1 MSFPVAFHE
10 TRFPVAISFGSSGG
24 PERLTEIVTLGSGHE
39 ERNSRWADSRRR
51 FDAGYGVRSLDDLH
65 AIVEFFE
72 ERRAKLYG
80 FRWRDFTD
88 WKSCPPS
95 AVPAPTDQFIGTGDG
110 IETEFQLIKTY
121 GGANAPFERRIQK
134 PVAGSLQLMVGSA
147 LQSLGADYL
156 FDETSGQIVFQS
168 ASVPPPGALIR
179 AGFEFDVPVRFDTD
193 RLDIN
198 LTAFSAGEIPTIP
211 LIEIRL

>member
-1 MSFPVAFHE
+1 MSFPISFHE
-10 TRFPVAISFGSSGG
+10 TRFPIAISFGSTGG
-24 PERLTEIVTLGSGHE
+24 PERMTEIVTLGSGHE

-51 FDAGYGVRSLDDLH
+51 YDAGYGVRSLDDLH
-65 AIVEFFE
+65 AVVDFFE

-95 AVPAPTDQFIGTGDG
+95 AVPSAGDQFIGTGDG
-110 IETEFQLIKTY
+110 ATTDFQLIKTY
-121 GGANAPFERRIQK
+121 GNADAPYERRIHK
-134 PVAGSLQLMVGSA
+134 PVAGTLLLTVGGA
-147 LQSLGADYL
+147 LQVLGTHYA
-156 FDETSGQIVFQS
+156 FDETTGLVSFLLS
-168 ASVPPPGALIR
+168 SVPQPGAIIR

-198 LTAFSAGEIPTIP
+198 LTAFSAGDIPSIP
-211 LIEIRL
+211 LLEIRL

>member
-1 MSFPVAFHE
+1 MSFPIAFHE

-51 FDAGYGVRSLDDLH
+51 FDAGYGVRSLNDLH
-65 AIVEFFE
+65 AIVDFFE

-88 WKSCPPS
+88 WKSCPPL
-95 AVPAPTDQFIGTGDG
+95 ATPAANDQFIGVGDG
-110 IETEFQLIKTY
+110 ATTEFQLIKTY
-121 GGANAPFERRIQK
+121 GAADAPFQRRIQK
-134 PVAGSLQLMVGSA
+134 PVAGSLLLMVGSA
-147 LQSLGADYL
+147 IQSLGIDYT
-156 FDETSGQIVFQS
+156 FDETSGQVDFQS
-168 ASVPPPGALIR
+168 SSVPSPGAIIR

-198 LTAFSAGEIPTIP
+198 LTAFSAGEIPSIP